1 MVIFS
6 QLTVAILA
14 MKFPAVFETGCRKIL
29 QLDISCTAIPLF
41 A

>member
-1 MVIFS
+1 MVIFL

-29 QLDISCTAIPLF
+29 QLDTSYSAIPSF